1 MVKRK
6 LRHKPER
13 DESLHSKSD
22 VKKIPIVTVELIIV
36 RLNRY
41 LGLCLPKARVLVWK
55 LKFKSCL

>member
-1 MVKRK
+1 MAKRR

-22 VKKIPIVTVELIIV
+22 VKKIPIVTVELRIV

-41 LGLCLPKARVLVWK
+41 HGLCLPKASYK
-55 LKFKSCL
+55 KGNYD